1 MSQTFGVLSVQS
13 GNVEGV
19 AYQSAWV
26 FPVEGDYED
35 RGAPHLTRGPVPM
48 KIDIDSSAIAT
59 ILQEAP
65 KLPAFFD
72 LEMPIRVGAGNK
84 SKAFIKSAK
93 LSAINAVDKETGE
106 MKPGVEVK
114 HEKQDKIMNFGKG

>member
-1 MSQTFGVLSVQS
+1 MAQTFGVLSVQS
-13 GNVEGV
+13 GNVDGV
-19 AYQSAWV
+19 PYQSAWV

-48 KIDIDSSAIAT
+48 KIDIDSNAIAT

-65 KLPAFFD
+65 KLPAYFD
-72 LEMPIRVGAGNK
+72 LETQTRVGAGNK

-93 LSAINAVDKETGE
+93 FSPKNKLDKETGE
-106 MKPGVEVK
+106 IIPGISQNDHGKKP
-114 HEKQDKIMNFGKG
+114 